1 MIEKTIEETKA
12 IALITGASS
21 GIGAAFARRL
31 ADNGFDLIL
40 IARREEL
47 LVNLCKEL
55 KDTKGINAE
64 YMLIDLEKDNELKI
78 VEERIKK
85 TPNLEI
91 LVNNAG
97 FGGGNK
103 AFYEIPIEDHINMVK
118 VHNIAPLQLA
128 HAAIPGLLIKG
139 KGAIIN
145 VSSIGSFSP
154 SSGVMYSTTKNFL
167 NYLSE
172 SLDLLLKKRGI
183 KIQALCPGFTTT
195 DFHKKLGYGS
205 EHPVYRRKFMT
216 AEKVVETSLKALKK
230 GKVYCIPG
238 FRNKLLAFLLRKLP
252 KRVLIFA
259 YRKMFSKRKSI
270 IEE

>member
-1 MIEKTIEETKA
+1 MVENAIVENKA

-31 ADNGFDLIL
+31 AADGFDLIL

-64 YMLIDLEKDNELKI
+64 YMLIDLGKKDELKI
-78 VEERIKK
+78 VEDRIKK

-97 FGGGNK
+97 YGGGNK
-103 AFYEIPIEDHINMVK
+103 AFYESPIGDHINMVK
-118 VHNIAPLQLA
+118 VHNIAPLKLA
-128 HAAIPGLLIKG
+128 HAAIPGMLIKG
-139 KGAIIN
+139 KGTIIN
-145 VSSIGSFSP
+145 VSSISSFSP
-154 SSGVMYSTTKNFL
+154 HPSVMYSTTKIFV

-172 SLDLLLKKRGI
+172 SLDILLRKKGI
-183 KIQALCPGFTTT
+183 KIQALCPGFTIT
-195 DFHKKLGYGS
+195 DFHKKLGYES
-205 EHPVYRRKFMT
+205 DHPIYRRKFMT
-216 AEKVVETSLKALKK
+216 AEKVVEISLKALKK

-238 FRNKLLAFLLRKLP
+238 FRNKFLVFLFRRLP
-252 KRVLIFA
+252 KRMLIFG
-259 YRKMFSKRKSI
+259 YRKIFSKRK
-270 IEE
+270 